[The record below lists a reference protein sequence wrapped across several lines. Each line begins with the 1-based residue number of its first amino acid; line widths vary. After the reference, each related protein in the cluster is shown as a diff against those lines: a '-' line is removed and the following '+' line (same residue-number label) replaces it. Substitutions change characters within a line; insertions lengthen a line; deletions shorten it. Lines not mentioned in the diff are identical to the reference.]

1 MISCHRK
8 VLQNGLR
15 LMVARLPHLHCAE
28 IAIYLKVGGR
38 HDPVGKEGLSH
49 FLEHMLF
56 RGTGDYA
63 TTLELETA
71 FESLGGSVNA
81 ATDADSTCFYTRIH
95 PRHANV
101 GIGIFASMLLRPTLA
116 GIEVEKRIITEE
128 ALEDTNENGED
139 INTDNLSSKLLW
151 PDHPLGMPTV
161 GTLRSIAA
169 FTELDLREHMA
180 RYYVPGNAVV
190 VVAGDVDPE
199 AFFSACE
206 LSFGNWRGQAP
217 PGPLPV
223 SDVQNSPAS
232 LFVKDPDSQAALQFA
247 FRGYSRHDRRIMA
260 VRLIRRILCGGGSSR
275 LLMSLR
281 EGLGIAY
288 SVNAGISAYEETGCF
303 AVDLAT
309 APDNL
314 CLAVE
319 EVLRETL
326 RMASEPIGE
335 DELER
340 VKRGYFFDLE
350 YSRDSTYEIG
360 VRYGWGEL
368 MDMRSDIE
376 QDQEESSKVTGETIL
391 ETARDLFSPSRLN
404 LVVVGP
410 WKAAARRKA
419 EKLLQRYEEEFS
431 RACGKPVPGI

>member
-1 MISCHRK
+1 MISCFSK
-8 VLQNGLR
+8 VLPNGLR
-15 LMVARLPHLHCAE
+15 LMVARLPHLHSAE
-28 IAIYLKVGGR
+28 IAIYLKVGAR
-38 HDPVGKEGLSH
+38 HDPIGKEGLSH

-56 RGTGDYA
+56 RGTSDYA

-95 PRHANV
+95 PRHAAGGV
-101 GIGIFASMLLRPTLA
+101 GIFASMLLRPTLD

-139 INTDNLSSKLLW
+139 VNTDNLSSKLLW

-161 GTLRSIAA
+161 GTLHSIGA
-169 FTELDLREHMA
+169 FTVQDLREHMTK
-180 RYYVPGNAVV
+180 YYVPGNTVV
-190 VVAGDVDPE
+190 TVVGDVDPDD
-199 AFFSACE
+199 FFAECE
-206 LSFGNWRGQAP
+206 RTFGAWAGQLP
-217 PGPLPV
+217 PETLPV
-223 SDVQNSPAS
+223 EECQNGPVSQ
-232 LFVKDPDSQAALQFA
+232 FVKDPDSQAALQFA
-247 FRGYSRHDRRIMA
+247 FRGYGRHDRRIMA

-309 APDNL
+309 APENL
-314 CLAVE
+314 CRAVE
-319 EVLRETL
+319 EVLKETL
-326 RMASEPIGE
+326 RLAREPIGD

-340 VKRGYFFDLE
+340 VKSGYFFDLE

-368 MDMRSDIE
+368 MGMRSHIE
-376 QDQEESSKVTGETIL
+376 QDQEESAAVTKGMVL
-391 ETARDLFSPSRLN
+391 DTARDLFDPANLN

-410 WKAAARRKA
+410 WKAAAKRSV
-419 EKLLQRYEEEFS
+419 EKLLRKYEQDFS
-431 RACGKPVPGI
+431 CMSA

>member
-1 MISCHRK
+1 MISCYRK
-8 VLQNGLR
+8 VLPNGLR
-15 LMVARLPHLHCAE
+15 LSVARLPHLHSAE

-38 HDPVGKEGLSH
+38 HDPIGKEGLSH

-56 RGTGDYA
+56 RGTMEYP

-81 ATDADSTCFYTRIH
+81 ATDADSTCFYARIH
-95 PRHANV
+95 PHHACE

-116 GIEVEKRIITEE
+116 GVEVEKRIITEE
-128 ALEDTNENGED
+128 ALEDTNESGED
-139 INTDNLSSKLLW
+139 VNTDNLSSKLLW
-151 PDHPLGMPTV
+151 PGHPLGMPTV
-161 GTLRSIAA
+161 GTLRSISA
-169 FTELDLREHMA
+169 FTEQDLREHMA
-180 RYYVPGNAVV
+180 RYYVPCNTVV
-190 VVAGDVDPE
+190 TVVGDVDPE
-199 AFFSACE
+199 AFFSVCE
-206 LSFGNWRGQAP
+206 RSFENWTGP
-217 PGPLPV
+217 PPPESSLV
-223 SDVQNSPAS
+223 SDHQDGPAS
-232 LFVKDPDSQAALQFA
+232 LFVKDPDSQTAMQFA
-247 FRGYSRHDRRIMA
+247 FRGYGRHDRRIMA

-319 EVLRETL
+319 EVLKETRRL
-326 RMASEPIGE
+326 TREPIGD

-340 VKRGYFFDLE
+340 VKRGYYFDLE

-368 MDMRSDIE
+368 MGMRSDIE
-376 QDQEESSKVTGETIL
+376 QDQDESAAVTKEMIL
-391 ETARDLFSPSRLN
+391 ETARDMFAPSKLN

-410 WKAAARRKA
+410 CKASARRNVD
-419 EKLLQRYEEEFS
+419 KLLRRYGEEFYQHDP
-431 RACGKPVPGI
+431 K